1 MCRANKWSQ
10 QVGFEQINCIYPR
23 GYIVRRKQM
32 LNRCQLF
39 VSTIRYGSN
48 NWVVT
53 KSGFGIYIY
62 AQISNNRQHQNS
74 DMLRLILNAWW
85 WWIYIFFNF
94 TLPTSLL
101 PDIPLMYTF
110 NTIFLPI
117 IYLFHNTTK
126 CKQLNQNKKMYNA
139 KIFGKIR
146 VSFTPKSVIIGCV
159 LYIFFFLFAACRKP
173 SMASADKFGI

>member
-1 MCRANKWSQ
+1 MYKEKTNHTNVMCRANKWSQ

-32 LNRCQLF
+32 LNRCQMF

-74 DMLRLILNAWW
+74 DMLGLILNADDGY
-85 WWIYIFFNF
+85 IYIFQFHVAY
-94 TLPTSLL
+94 LL
-101 PDIPLMYTF
+101 IARHSTNVHF
-110 NTIFLPI
+110 
-117 IYLFHNTTK
+117 
-126 CKQLNQNKKMYNA
+126 
-139 KIFGKIR
+139 
-146 VSFTPKSVIIGCV
+146 
-159 LYIFFFLFAACRKP
+159 
-173 SMASADKFGI
+173 